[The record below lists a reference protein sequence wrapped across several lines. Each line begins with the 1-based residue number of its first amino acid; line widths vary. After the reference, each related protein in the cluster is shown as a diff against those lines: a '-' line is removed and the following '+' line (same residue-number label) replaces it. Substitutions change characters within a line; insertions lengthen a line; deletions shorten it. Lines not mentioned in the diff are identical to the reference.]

1 MQHTTST
8 YKNRILFV
16 LLLCALLA
24 LSIKT
29 VNANITVHDVVITD
43 SNPAALQLSAMGHDI
58 TLNLKPSRF
67 NQLLQ
72 DKSIIAD
79 KVTNNQPRLY
89 QGHIV
94 GDTQSWARITIED
107 GKPSG
112 YLFYQGKLL
121 QLDNWGRLDAL
132 INNTALSRES
142 FVFKSGTAK
151 SVTSKS
157 AITNIQDNS
166 LILFEPGGNGPG
178 GNATSASLIAQQL
191 LHSFS
196 YKIDTIKFAPE
207 PNYKTTKP
215 INDTFVLNKDGF
227 GTAVTRAIRMGIVID
242 SRFNEAHQQRGL
254 ARALTIIN
262 SVDAIYQSQLGIALI
277 VEAVSLYDD
286 PNTDPM
292 RNFSGTVDQLLTSFR
307 PIRMND
313 PKLPADLGLVHLFSG
328 HRDPDR
334 VIGLGWINTAC
345 RVDGYDVSMST
356 PFPFDALL
364 TAHEVAHNLGALHDD
379 HEQCHVDANRSA
391 STLMWP
397 KLSSDTTAE
406 FSACSIRSVQGA
418 KNASCN
424 INNIDVAVSMNA
436 YPTSERLRRSLVIR
450 VHNNDSLQ
458 RSSLLTSV
466 TEFPEGTTFSDISAG
481 CQIDDNSAYCDH
493 GSVGAG
499 ETHSASVTATL
510 VSQFQEDVIAEV
522 VPVNTSD
529 VQTDDNRAVI
539 KLLQFDT
546 STGEAVAADST
557 FLDDVQAT
565 PNDGIGSLSLGFL
578 LSLALTVFG
587 LNLVRFNVTGYQAR
601 RFTA

>member
-1 MQHTTST
+1 
-8 YKNRILFV
+8 
-16 LLLCALLA
+16 
-24 LSIKT
+24 
-29 VNANITVHDVVITD
+29 
-43 SNPAALQLSAMGHDI
+43 MGHDI

-67 NQLLQ
+67 NQLLRANFV
-72 DKSIIAD
+72 DAD
-79 KVTNNQPRLY
+79 KFADNNPDNQIRLY
-89 QGHIV
+89 QGYIV
-94 GDTQSWARITIED
+94 GDAQSWARITFED

-121 QLDNWGRLDAL
+121 QLDNWGRLNTL
-132 INNTALSRES
+132 INSTALNRES
-142 FVFKSGTAK
+142 FVFKSDSAK
-151 SVTSKS
+151 PVTSKS
-157 AITNIQDNS
+157 SVTNTQDNS
-166 LILFEPGGNGPG
+166 LILFEPGGNGLGGNAPG
-178 GNATSASLIAQQL
+178 GNAIAQQL
-191 LHSFS
+191 LHGFS
-196 YKIDTIKFAPE
+196 YKIDTIKFAPA
-207 PNYKTTKP
+207 PKNKTART
-215 INDTFVLNKDGF
+215 INDTFILNKDGF
-227 GTAVTRAIRMGIVID
+227 GTTVTRAIRMGIVVD

-254 ARALTIIN
+254 ARALSIIN

-277 VEAVSLYDD
+277 VEAISVYDD

-292 RNFSGTVDQLLTSFR
+292 RGFNGTVDQLLTSFR
-307 PIRMND
+307 SIRLND

-334 VIGLGWINTAC
+334 IIGLGWINTAC
-345 RVDGYDVSMST
+345 RVDGYDISMST

-424 INNIDVAVSMNA
+424 INNIDVAVSMNT
-436 YPTSERLRRSLVIR
+436 YPTSETLRRSLVIR

-458 RSSLLTSV
+458 RASLLTSV
-466 TEFPEGTTFSDISAG
+466 TEFPVGTTFSDISAG
-481 CQIDDNSAYCDH
+481 CQIDGNSAYCDH
-493 GSVGAG
+493 GSVKAG

-510 VSQFQEDVIAEV
+510 VSQFQEDVISEV

-578 LSLALTVFG
+578 LSLAFTVFG